1 MSKKRKISRY
11 KMETVKLFVRKI
23 GHLQIEGGKNNKL
36 LRKKG
41 KIVVVRDHNFIP
53 ELVYV
58 CWMNEQNNAQ

>member
-1 MSKKRKISRY
+1 
-11 KMETVKLFVRKI
+11 METVKLFVWKI

-41 KIVVVRDHNFIP
+41 KNVVVRDHNFIP

>member
-1 MSKKRKISRY
+1 M
-11 KMETVKLFVRKI
+11 

-41 KIVVVRDHNFIP
+41 KNVVVRDHNFITQ
-53 ELVYV
+53 LVYV